1 MRRGN
6 CDGSIFKLKGR
17 RRRPYAVRVTVG
29 WTDDGK
35 QKYKYIGYYE
45 KKNGSRAPSCAYP

>member
-6 CDGSIFKLKGR
+6 GDGSIFKLKGR